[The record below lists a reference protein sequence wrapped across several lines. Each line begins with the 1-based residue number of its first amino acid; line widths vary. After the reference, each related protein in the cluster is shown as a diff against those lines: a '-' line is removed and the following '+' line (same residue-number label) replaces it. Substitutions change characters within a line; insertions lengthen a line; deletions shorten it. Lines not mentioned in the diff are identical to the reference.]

1 MLLKGVI
8 MKALVVDD
16 SLVVRTIIQNVLEPL
31 GYEVL
36 QAGNGEEAM
45 DLLGEHA
52 SSVGLVLL
60 DWNMPVMDGYET
72 IQSIKA
78 DDAYQDICI
87 LMISTESEDEK
98 VDQALAA
105 GANGYLAK
113 PFTEEELAEKIR
125 VTLASFKSK

>member
-1 MLLKGVI
+1 

-36 QAGNGEEAM
+36 QAGNGKEAL
-45 DLLGEHA
+45 DLLDDHA
-52 SSVGLVLL
+52 QSVELVLL
-60 DWNMPVMDGYET
+60 DWNMPVKDGYET
-72 IQSIKA
+72 IKCIRA
-78 DDAYQDICI
+78 DDAYRGLCI

-98 VDQALAA
+98 IDQAMAA

-113 PFTEEELAEKIR
+113 PFSEEELAEK
-125 VTLASFKSK
+125 VETTLKELKTK

>member
-1 MLLKGVI
+1 

-36 QAGNGEEAM
+36 QAGNGKEAL
-45 DLLGEHA
+45 DLLDDHA
-52 SSVGLVLL
+52 LSVELVLL
-60 DWNMPVMDGYET
+60 DWNMPVKDGYET
-72 IQSIKA
+72 IKCIRA
-78 DDAYQDICI
+78 DDAYSNLCI

-98 VDQALAA
+98 IDQAMAA

-113 PFTEEELAEKIR
+113 PFSEEELAEKIET
-125 VTLASFKSK
+125 TLKELKSK